1 MRHTPRARQPAPRI
15 IRHRLPHTQHA
26 LRRPTH
32 THTRV
37 LRHRHRPPRPPARA
51 TCRRAPRAHA
61 LAGRVRAARDA
72 RDASC
77 GYPGDPQGTVTC
89 ACDGAVA
96 GWRGGAV
103 VAVMRCAACG
113 RRLGLHHAISGRGG
127 ASQICLSLVCF
138 SFFPMLMLYCFV
150 VFTIIALSYFY
161 QSNHVLRIS
170 IIVIKSRQYLF
181 ITCQHRPGYVRR
193 HGCVHGKLC
202 KCSFQTPFSVSHT
215 GGHIKKLRRDSENSY
230 FSFVKY
236 KKIW

>member
-103 VAVMRCAACG
+103 ATVMHCAACG
-113 RRLGLHHAISGRGG
+113 RRLGLHHAIS
-127 ASQICLSLVCF
+127 ASGELRRSVSVSGLFFFLSPKL
-138 SFFPMLMLYCFV
+138 MLMLYCFD
-150 VFTIIALSYFY
+150 VFTVIALSYFY

-193 HGCVHGKLC
+193 HG
-202 KCSFQTPFSVSHT
+202 
-215 GGHIKKLRRDSENSY
+215 LRSWKTLQ
-230 FSFVKY
+230 V
-236 KKIW
+236 